1 VAWNGQARDASTFAS
16 RLPLRKAQH
25 LEMNMKKTLIAV
37 AAVSVLAA
45 CTTTSPD
52 VVQRGDAQRLATVQD
67 ATVLSVRNV
76 TVDGSQSGAGGATG
90 AVLGGVA
97 GSTRSSGRESA
108 AIAVVGAVAGAVVGN
123 AIERA
128 STKEDAVEIL
138 LQMKNGE
145 RRAIVQA
152 KASETFNPGDAV
164 ILVTTGGKTRVQ
176 RAPAGTQPVQPLP
189 APVPGTPPKG

>member
-1 VAWNGQARDASTFAS
+1 
-16 RLPLRKAQH
+16 
-25 LEMNMKKTLIAV
+25 MKKTLIA
-37 AAVSVLAA
+37 AAAALTVLSA

-52 VVQRGDAQRLATVQD
+52 VVQRTDAQRLATVQD
-67 ATVLSVRNV
+67 ATVLSVRDV
-76 TVDGSQSGAGGATG
+76 TVDGSQSGTGGTTG

-128 STKEDAVEIL
+128 ATKEDAVEIL
-138 LQMKNGE
+138 LQLPNGE

-176 RAPAGTQPVQPLP
+176 RAPAGTPRPSPLP
-189 APVPGTPPKG
+189 APQPGTPPRG

>member
-1 VAWNGQARDASTFAS
+1 
-16 RLPLRKAQH
+16 
-25 LEMNMKKTLIAV
+25 MNKTLIAS
-37 AAVSVLAA
+37 AALATLTVLAA

-67 ATVLSVRNV
+67 ATVLSVRDV
-76 TVDGSQSGAGGATG
+76 VVDGTQSGAGGATG

-108 AIAVVGAVAGAVVGN
+108 AIAVVGAVAGAVIGN
-123 AIERA
+123 AVERSA
-128 STKEDAVEIL
+128 TKEDAVEIL

-145 RRAIVQA
+145 RRAVVQA
-152 KASETFNPGDAV
+152 KASETFAPGDAV

-176 RAPAGTQPVQPLP
+176 RAPAGTPPAQPLP
-189 APVPGTPPKG
+189 APVQGTPPPRG